1 MVEICFH
8 RLQCAGHMYR
18 TLTAYCIYLKPKGIP
33 FVWPGSA
40 VPFGPW
46 QPHIQLLQPQ
56 ATIQQPLSSA
66 LPLQSAPSR
75 PETSRVEKMSSA
87 HAPLLALP
95 APEPMD
101 LEAKPVVTTSAQE
114 SHTELKS
121 AVDAVADPRRGAN
134 KDDGDQ
140 NPGAAHETHATTSG
154 VVVKPLTVE
163 QSNERL
169 AEALMERKKGSK
181 DPDVTVQALKR
192 PAAKG
197 QGQKPIMKRPAASL
211 KKPAAAVKPCSQTQ
225 ETKSKIPKGHGK
237 PIPSVAKRIKA
248 MPSGCSRCRGVP
260 GCTPSCWVYA
270 GWSRV

>member
-1 MVEICFH
+1 MLPCNDCGDCPTIDILGFQSMVEICFH

-101 LEAKPVVTTSAQE
+101 LEAKPARDST
-114 SHTELKS
+114 
-121 AVDAVADPRRGAN
+121 GF
-134 KDDGDQ
+134 
-140 NPGAAHETHATTSG
+140 
-154 VVVKPLTVE
+154 PLGN
-163 QSNERL
+163 SS
-169 AEALMERKKGSK
+169 SK
-181 DPDVTVQALKR
+181 
-192 PAAKG
+192 
-197 QGQKPIMKRPAASL
+197 
-211 KKPAAAVKPCSQTQ
+211 
-225 ETKSKIPKGHGK
+225 
-237 PIPSVAKRIKA
+237 
-248 MPSGCSRCRGVP
+248 
-260 GCTPSCWVYA
+260 TPLFVF
-270 GWSRV
+270 V